1 MWPRSQGLET
11 FEGKWYHTGQW
22 PHQGVDFSG
31 RRVGVIGTGST
42 AIQAIPMIAEEAAH
56 LTVFQRTPNYSVPAR
71 NGPLTPKFQRYL
83 KENYA
88 EIRRKMR
95 ESVNGFD
102 FSIADRS
109 ALGVSDEERQALYEE
124 AWERGGLRFR
134 ATFKDILLD
143 KTANDTAADFI
154 RARSAR
160 S

>member
-1 MWPRSQGLET
+1 
-11 FEGKWYHTGQW
+11 
-22 PHQGVDFSG
+22 
-31 RRVGVIGTGST
+31 
-42 AIQAIPMIAEEAAH
+42 
-56 LTVFQRTPNYSVPAR
+56 VFQRTPNYSAPAR

-88 EIRRKMR
+88 EIRQKMR

-143 KTANDTAADFI
+143 KTANDTAADSS
-154 RARSAR
+154 APRSAR